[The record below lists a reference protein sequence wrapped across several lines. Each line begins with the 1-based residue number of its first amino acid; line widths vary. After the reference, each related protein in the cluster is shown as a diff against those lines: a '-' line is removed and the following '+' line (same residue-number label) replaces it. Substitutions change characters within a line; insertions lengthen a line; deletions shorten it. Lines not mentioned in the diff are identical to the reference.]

1 MHPYPWMPVEV
12 VESPPPIRV
21 LGIKQVF
28 RLGGQWKSSSWLLV
42 CFQVLDVRER
52 LWGIMGFD
60 LIFPA
65 AMCSCYYV
73 ALTLSLSQQKLYLPI
88 KVLLHSIPFCKNS
101 FLLGN
106 RGVGGKKCV
115 CTHAHAHAHMPA
127 PKTDVKYFSLLLSKK
142 SLT

>member
-28 RLGGQWKSSSWLLV
+28 RLGGQWLPCTCKFLKSTEKSSSWLLV
-42 CFQVLDVRER
+42 CFQVLDGRER

-106 RGVGGKKCV
+106 RGVGGKRVCV
-115 CTHAHAHAHMPA
+115 HACACTCTNAS
-127 PKTDVKYFSLLLSKK
+127 T
-142 SLT
+142 